1 MAYAA
6 NLMEPKVVL
15 DLHGTRAQVGVDID
29 AFEVFLRHFRAALRE
44 YDRSM
49 RGPLARRGG
58 HPDARDLA
66 ASSFRL
72 IGFQV
77 GSGIATLTPAR
88 PTESEDANLPLDDS
102 GDDLSMSTLMG
113 LVSAIES
120 DAGLPGPVVE
130 ALDSA
135 RRSIGEDGCFGVD
148 VAGPAEGH
156 KRIVIDDA
164 LMKRLRDAPPDSSD
178 SSVVI
183 IGRLHMIEVDQPGRR
198 VGIRAQDG
206 IDWTCQYPD
215 ELHDLVTSQLER
227 LVRAEGTGR
236 KLSKLA
242 GRLVVEHLEP
252 LPEHV
257 QDPLFSD
264 EPIPLEDL
272 REAQGIADPQ
282 GVPTLLDGEWDD
294 DDASRRFLEATLG
307 AAADQ

>member
-1 MAYAA
+1 
-6 NLMEPKVVL
+6 MEPKVVL

-44 YDRSM
+44 YDRSL
-49 RGPLARRGG
+49 RGTLARRGG

-72 IGFQV
+72 IGFQI

-88 PTESEDANLPLDDS
+88 PLESDDANLPLDDS
-102 GDDLSMSTLMG
+102 GEDLSLSTIVG
-113 LVSAIES
+113 LLSAIES
-120 DAGLPGPVVE
+120 DAGLPEPVVE

-135 RRSIGEDGCFGVD
+135 RRSIGENGCFGVD
-148 VAGPAEGH
+148 VAGPTERG
-156 KRIVIDDA
+156 KRVVIDDE
-164 LMKRLRDAPPDSSD
+164 LMKRLREAPPDPSD
-178 SSVVI
+178 RSVVI
-183 IGRLHMIEVDQPGRR
+183 TGRLHMIEVDQPGRR

-227 LVRAEGTGR
+227 LVRVKGRGR

-242 GRLVVEHLEP
+242 GRLVIERLEP

-257 QDPLFSD
+257 QDSLFSE
-264 EPIPLEDL
+264 EPVPLDDL

-282 GVPTLLDGEWDD
+282 GVETLLDNEWDD

-307 AAADQ
+307 STAEQ